1 MPIRKKI
8 EKGDDVL
15 IRGHVV
21 WIDDNGIIRC
31 RIPGYQYPITVDPEQ
46 IVDVIKA
53 PKVPKP
59 KPRRKP
65 LYDKPT

>member
-8 EKGDDVL
+8 DKGDDVL

-46 IVDVIKA
+46 IVEVIKGPPD
-53 PKVPKP
+53 PKGR
-59 KPRRKP
+59 RRKP
-65 LYDKPT
+65 S